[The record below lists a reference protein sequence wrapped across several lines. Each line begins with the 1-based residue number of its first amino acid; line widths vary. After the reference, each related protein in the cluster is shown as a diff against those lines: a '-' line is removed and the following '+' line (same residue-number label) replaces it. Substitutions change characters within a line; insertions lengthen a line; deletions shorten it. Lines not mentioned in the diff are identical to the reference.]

1 MYNGIINVYKE
12 KDFTSHDVVAV
23 LRGILGQKKIG
34 HTGTLDPQAV
44 GILPVCLGK
53 ATKVADLL
61 TDKDKTYKT
70 RFKLGEETD
79 TQDHTGEVI
88 DRKPYS
94 VDNTTILET
103 IKSFL
108 GDHDQ
113 LPPMYSA
120 IKIDGRKLY
129 DVARSGQTIERK
141 KRRITIYDIYDIQI
155 DLPFIEMT
163 VHCKKGTYIR
173 TLCRDI
179 SEALGTCGHMVELE
193 RTASG
198 IFTKETALTLED
210 IKNLV
215 HDNKISEAIV
225 QVDTLFSH
233 YQRFVI
239 NPDYNLMLYNGNKL
253 PLEAI
258 MNYDTN
264 EIVDK
269 TCYNVYNNEGDYM
282 GIYEWLSQKNLL
294 MPVKFFCI
302 RH

>member
-1 MYNGIINVYKE
+1 
-12 KDFTSHDVVAV
+12 
-23 LRGILGQKKIG
+23 
-34 HTGTLDPQAV
+34 LDPQAV
-44 GILPVCLGK
+44 GVLPVCLGK

-88 DRKPYS
+88 HRKPYF
-94 VDNTTILET
+94 VNNTTILET
-103 IKSFL
+103 IKSFV
-108 GDHDQ
+108 GDSEQ

-120 IKIDGRKLY
+120 IKIGGRKLY

-141 KRRITIYDIYDIQI
+141 KRQITIYDIYDIQI
-155 DLPFIEMT
+155 ELPYIEMT

-179 SEALGTCGHMVELE
+179 SEALDTCGHMVELE

-198 IFTKETALTLED
+198 IFTKDTALTLDD
-210 IKNLV
+210 INKLV
-215 HDNKISEAIV
+215 HDHKISEAIIP
-225 QVDTLFSH
+225 VDTLFSH
-233 YQRFVI
+233 YQRLVI
-239 NPDYNLMLYNGNKL
+239 NPDYNHLLYNGNKL
-253 PLEAI
+253 PIEAI
-258 MNYDTN
+258 MNDDTN
-264 EIVDK
+264 KVVDK
-269 TCYNVYNNEGDYM
+269 ICYNVYNNEGDYM

-294 MPVKFFCI
+294 LPVKFFCI

>member
-44 GILPVCLGK
+44 GVLPVCLGK

-88 DRKPYS
+88 DRKPYA
-94 VDNTTILET
+94 VDDTMILET
-103 IKSFL
+103 IQSFV
-108 GDHDQ
+108 GDSEQ

-120 IKIDGRKLY
+120 IKIGGRKLY

-141 KRRITIYDIYDIQI
+141 KRWITIYDIYNIGI
-155 DLPFIEMT
+155 NLPFIEMT

-198 IFTKETALTLED
+198 IFTKESAFTLDD
-210 IKNLV
+210 IKNLA
-215 HDNKISEAIV
+215 HENRLSEAII
-225 QVDTLFSH
+225 QVDALFKD
-233 YQRFVI
+233 YQRLVI
-239 NPDYNLMLYNGNKL
+239 GTHYNHMLYNGNKM
-253 PLEAI
+253 PFEAI
-258 MNYDTN
+258 MN
-264 EIVDK
+264 VDK
-269 TCYNVYNNEGDYM
+269 VKLMDKTYYNVYNNEGDYM
-282 GIYEWLSQKNLL
+282 GIYEWLSPENLL

-302 RH
+302 RY

>member
-1 MYNGIINVYKE
+1 MYNGILNIYKE

-34 HTGTLDPQAV
+34 HTGTLDPQAIGV
-44 GILPVCLGK
+44 LPVCLGK

-61 TDKDKTYKT
+61 TDKDKIYKT

-88 DRKPYS
+88 DRKPFS

-103 IKSFL
+103 ISGFVGEL
-108 GDHDQ
+108 EQ

-120 IKIDGRKLY
+120 IKIGGRKLY

-141 KRRITIYDIYDIQI
+141 KRWITIHDIYDIRI
-155 DLPFIEMT
+155 NLPFIEMT

-198 IFTKETALTLED
+198 VFTKETALTLEE
-210 IKNLV
+210 IKKLV
-215 HDNKISEAIV
+215 HENKIAEAIV
-225 QVDTLFSH
+225 QVDMLFSD
-233 YQRFVI
+233 YQRLVI
-239 NPDYNLMLYNGNKL
+239 DRDYNHMLYNGNKL
-253 PLEAI
+253 PFEAI
-258 MNYDTN
+258 MKHDTDK
-264 EIVDK
+264 VLDK
-269 TCYNVYNNEGDYM
+269 TCYNVYNDEGDYM
-282 GIYEWLSQKNLL
+282 GIYEWLSPKNLL

>member
-34 HTGTLDPQAV
+34 HTGTLDPQAIGV
-44 GILPVCLGK
+44 LPVCLGK

-61 TDKDKTYKT
+61 TDKDKIYIT

-79 TQDHTGEVI
+79 TQDHTGKVI
-88 DRKPYS
+88 DKKPVS
-94 VDNTTILET
+94 VDKTKVLET
-103 IKSFL
+103 IKSFV
-108 GDHDQ
+108 GDSEQ

-120 IKIDGRKLY
+120 IKIGGRKLY
-129 DVARSGQTIERK
+129 DVARAGQTIERK
-141 KRRITIYDIYDIQI
+141 KRWITIHDIYDIQI

-198 IFTKETALTLED
+198 DFTKDSALTLEA
-210 IKNLV
+210 IKKLA
-215 HDNKISEAIV
+215 HENKLADAIIE
-225 QVDTLFSH
+225 VDALFKD
-233 YQRFVI
+233 YQRLVI
-239 NPDYNLMLYNGNKL
+239 GIEYNHMLYNGNKM
-253 PLEAI
+253 PFEAI
-258 MNYDTN
+258 ENIHKDKL
-264 EIVDK
+264 VDK
-269 TCYNVYNNEGDYM
+269 TCYNVYNNESDYM

>member
-23 LRGILGQKKIG
+23 LRGIFGQKKIG
-34 HTGTLDPQAV
+34 HTGTLDPQAIGV
-44 GILPVCLGK
+44 LPVCLGK

-61 TDKDKTYKT
+61 TNKDKIYKT

-88 DRKPYS
+88 DRKPFS
-94 VDNTTILET
+94 VDHTTIFET
-103 IKSFL
+103 IKGFV
-108 GDHDQ
+108 GENEQ

-120 IKIDGRKLY
+120 IKIGGRKLY

-141 KRRITIYDIYDIQI
+141 KRWITIYDIYDIHI
-155 DLPFIEMT
+155 DLPYIDMT

-198 IFTKETALTLED
+198 IFTKETALTLEE
-210 IKNLV
+210 IKKLV
-215 HDNKISEAIV
+215 QENKIAEAIV
-225 QVDTLFSH
+225 HVDTLFKD
-233 YQRFVI
+233 YQRLVI
-239 NPDYNLMLYNGNKL
+239 DTEYNHLLYNGNKL

-258 MNYDTN
+258 MNYN
-264 EIVDK
+264 KNKLVDK
-269 TCYNVYNNEGDYM
+269 TYYNVYNDEDDYM
-282 GIYEWLSQKNLL
+282 GIYEWLSPKNLL
-294 MPVKFFCI
+294 IPVKFFCI
-302 RH
+302 RY

>member
-44 GILPVCLGK
+44 GVLPVCLGK

-88 DRKPYS
+88 DRKPYA
-94 VDNTTILET
+94 VDETMILET
-103 IKSFL
+103 IQSFV
-108 GDHDQ
+108 GDSEQ

-120 IKIDGRKLY
+120 IKIGGRKLY

-141 KRRITIYDIYDIQI
+141 KRWITIHDIYNIRI
-155 DLPFIEMT
+155 NLPFIEMT

-198 IFTKETALTLED
+198 IFTKESAFTLDD
-210 IKNLV
+210 IKNLA
-215 HDNKISEAIV
+215 HENRLSEAII
-225 QVDTLFSH
+225 QVDALFKD
-233 YQRFVI
+233 YQRLVI
-239 NPDYNLMLYNGNKL
+239 GTHYNHMLYNGNKM
-253 PLEAI
+253 PFEAI
-258 MNYDTN
+258 MNIDK
-264 EIVDK
+264 VKLMDK
-269 TCYNVYNNEGDYM
+269 TYYNVYNNEGDYM
-282 GIYEWLSQKNLL
+282 GIYEWLSPKNLL

-302 RH
+302 RY